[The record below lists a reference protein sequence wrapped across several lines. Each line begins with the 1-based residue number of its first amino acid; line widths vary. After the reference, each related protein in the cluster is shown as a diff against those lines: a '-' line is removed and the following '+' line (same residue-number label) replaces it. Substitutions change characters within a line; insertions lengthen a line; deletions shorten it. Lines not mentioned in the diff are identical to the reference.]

1 MLQKVHITEIGDSSF
16 ISGEEIDRY
25 ELLTTNEQLKS
36 EGKKPAFGKPVLL
49 GITKAS
55 LQTRSFISAASFQET
70 TRILTD
76 ASIKG
81 KSDRLEGLKENVI
94 VGRLIPAGTG
104 RTFNQIE
111 SKAKL
116 LDKEAKIEIE
126 AIQAKKEEESAEI
139 SENTQ

>member
-1 MLQKVHITEIGDSSF
+1 MYKRQ
-16 ISGEEIDRY
+16 
-25 ELLTTNEQLKS
+25 
-36 EGKKPAFGKPVLL
+36 
-49 GITKAS
+49 
-55 LQTRSFISAASFQET
+55 FISAASFQET

-139 SENTQ
+139 RENTQ